1 MRVITKPCMVSNED
15 IERLRKNPDLLIEA
29 LNELLITSP
38 EALIRAL
45 INRPETLARLMVLM
59 ASLPLAIPAILLRI
73 LAALA
78 IPPAIMAMW
87 TR

>member
-38 EALIRAL
+38 EALIR
-45 INRPETLARLMVLM
+45 R
-59 ASLPLAIPAILLRI
+59 
-73 LAALA
+73 
-78 IPPAIMAMW
+78 
-87 TR
+87 